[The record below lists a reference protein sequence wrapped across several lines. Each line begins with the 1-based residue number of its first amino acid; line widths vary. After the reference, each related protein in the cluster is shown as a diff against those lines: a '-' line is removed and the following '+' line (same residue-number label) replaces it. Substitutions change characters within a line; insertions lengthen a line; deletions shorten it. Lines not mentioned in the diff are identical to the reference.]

1 MNKIEQ
7 LKQEALDLE
16 ASVDENWAKEDLY
29 DVLVVAYF
37 KYKDIVQLLEQN
49 VTPID
54 TSAEELAKAN
64 DIIERQRIELA
75 EQHGKCL
82 EVDNLN
88 QYIAN
93 MKEQAVK
100 DAEIATAKYNKL
112 LAQYYAISSDINR
125 AIAILDGSE

>member
-82 EVDNLN
+82 EIDKLN
-88 QYIAN
+88 QYIDN

-100 DAEIATAKYNKL
+100 DAKIADGNYKTLQFQYDTMESVINKVISL
-112 LAQYYAISSDINR
+112 LN
-125 AIAILDGSE
+125 GSE